1 MTPRG
6 EPPKNMG
13 ASVRARLTDKA
24 RSRGDNVQLFLL
36 RFAIE
41 RLIYR
46 LSQSKYSDDFILKG
60 AMLFSLWAKVP
71 YRSTGD
77 LDLLGKGD
85 PAPARI
91 VSIFRELC
99 SLSVG
104 DDGLV
109 FDADSVTAEPTRAED
124 EYQGVRVEL
133 NATLAGAR
141 LRIHIDVG
149 FGDVVTP
156 EAQTISYPTL
166 LDFPEPKLR
175 AYPPETVVAEKLE
188 ALVSL
193 GMRNSRMKDFFD
205 LWVVAKTFAFDGLV
219 LADAI
224 SATFARRQTAIP
236 AETPVA
242 FTQDFA
248 NDTSKQSQ
256 WSAFLKRTSLAMAP
270 EPLPDLLAF
279 VAGFAMPLLEA
290 ARDGKPFAEKWPA
303 GGSWS

>member
-24 RSRGDNVQLFLL
+24 RSRGDNVQLILL

-46 LSQSKYSDDFILKG
+46 LSQSKYRDDFILKG

-85 PAPARI
+85 PAPERI
-91 VSIFRELC
+91 ASIFRELC
-99 SLSVG
+99 GLSVP
-104 DDGLV
+104 DDGLD
-109 FDADSVTAEPTRAED
+109 FDADSVAAEPTRAED
-124 EYQGVRVEL
+124 EYQGARVEL

-141 LRIHIDVG
+141 LRIQIDVG

-156 EAQTISYPTL
+156 EAQAINYPTL
-166 LDFPEPKLR
+166 LDFPEPHLR

-205 LWVVAKTFAFDGLV
+205 LWVMAKTFAFDGSV
-219 LADAI
+219 LADAV

-236 AETPVA
+236 VETPIA
-242 FTQDFA
+242 LTPEFSSDA
-248 NDTSKQSQ
+248 SKQAQ

-270 EPLPDLLAF
+270 EPLPELLAF
-279 VAGFAMPLLEA
+279 VAGFAMPVLEA
-290 ARDGKPFAEKWPA
+290 ARDGKPFAKKWSA

>member
-6 EPPKNMG
+6 EPLKNVG

-24 RSRGDNVQLFLL
+24 RSRGDNVQLILL

-46 LSQSKYSDDFILKG
+46 LAQSKYRDDFILKG
-60 AMLFSLWAKVP
+60 AMLFSLWAEVP

-85 PAPARI
+85 PAPERI
-91 VSIFRELC
+91 ISIFRELC
-99 SLSVG
+99 GLSVPG
-104 DDGLV
+104 DGLV
-109 FDADSVTAEPTRAED
+109 YDADSVTAERTRAED
-124 EYQGVRVEL
+124 EYQGVRAEL

-141 LRIHIDVG
+141 LHIQIDIG

-156 EAQTISYPTL
+156 EAQTINYPTL

-193 GMRNSRMKDFFD
+193 GIRNSRMKDFFD
-205 LWVVAKTFAFDGLV
+205 LWVIAKTFSFDGAV
-219 LADAI
+219 VAAAVR
-224 SATFARRQTAIP
+224 ATFARRQTAIP
-236 AETPVA
+236 TETPVA
-242 FTQDFA
+242 FTPDFA
-248 NDTSKQSQ
+248 DDASKQAQ
-256 WSAFLKRTSLAMAP
+256 WSAFLKRTNLAMAP
-270 EPLPDLLAF
+270 EPLPELLAF
-279 VAGFAMPLLEA
+279 VAGFAMPVLESV
-290 ARDGKPFAEKWPA
+290 RDSKPFAKKWPA
-303 GGSWS
+303 GGAWS

>member
-1 MTPRG
+1 MTPHS

-24 RSRGDNVQLFLL
+24 RSRGDDVQLFLL

-46 LSQSKYSDDFILKG
+46 LAQSKYRDDFILKG
-60 AMLFSLWAKVP
+60 AMLFSLWAKIP

-85 PAPARI
+85 PAPERLI
-91 VSIFRELC
+91 SIFRELC
-99 SLSVG
+99 TLSVP
-104 DDGLV
+104 DDGLAY
-109 FDADSVTAEPTRAED
+109 DPESVTAEETRPED

-133 NATLAGAR
+133 NATLSGAR
-141 LRIHIDVG
+141 LRIQIDIG

-166 LDFPEPKLR
+166 LDFPEPELR

-193 GMRNSRMKDFFD
+193 GIRNSRMKDFFD
-205 LWVVAKTFAFDGLV
+205 LWVMAKTFAFDGLV
-219 LADAI
+219 LTAAI
-224 SATFARRQTAIP
+224 GATFARRKTEIP
-236 AETPVA
+236 AEAPIA
-242 FTQDFA
+242 FTPEFA
-248 NDTSKQSQ
+248 NNADKQRQ
-256 WSAFLKRTSLAMAP
+256 WRAFLKRTSLAMAP
-270 EPLPDLLAF
+270 EPLPELLEF
-279 VAGFAMPLLEA
+279 IAGFAMPVLTA
-290 ARDGKPFAEKWPA
+290 VRDGKPFAKKWSA

>member
-1 MTPRG
+1 MTPRS
-6 EPPKNMG
+6 EPPKNMA

-24 RSRGDNVQLFLL
+24 RNRGDDVQLLLL

-46 LSQSKYSDDFILKG
+46 LAQSKYREDFILKG

-85 PAPARI
+85 PAPERI
-91 VSIFRELC
+91 TAIFRELC
-99 SLSVG
+99 SLKVP

-109 FDADSVTAEPTRAED
+109 FDDDSVGAERTRPED
-124 EYQGVRVEL
+124 EYQGVRVDL
-133 NATLAGAR
+133 SATLAGAR
-141 LRIHIDVG
+141 LRIQIDIG

-166 LDFPEPKLR
+166 LDFPQPELR

-193 GMRNSRMKDFFD
+193 GIRNSRMKDFFD
-205 LWVVAKTFAFDGLV
+205 LWVISKTFDFEGSV
-219 LADAI
+219 LAEAI
-224 SATFARRQTAIP
+224 RATFARRQTAIP
-236 AETPVA
+236 AEIPVA
-242 FTQDFA
+242 FTPDFA
-248 NDTSKQSQ
+248 NDTSKQRQ
-256 WSAFLKRTSLAMAP
+256 WRAFLNRTNLAMAP
-270 EPLPDLLAF
+270 EPLPELLAF
-279 VAGFAMPLLEA
+279 VAGFAIPVLEA
-290 ARDGKPFAEKWPA
+290 ARESKPFARKWPA